1 MGLNP
6 RSTILPQQ
14 CPLSKTENCLKANNL
29 KKETFF
35 FRKNT
40 INGMKL
46 QNDNKKELLFLN
58 TELLQPEVKNWLY
71 ITCHPLQD
79 SQSWHEKALLLFFS
93 PLISTALASP
103 MRAVSVTEQ
112 RPLTDK
118 LMCMYQTN
126 GQLGLD
132 WKLPEDPKWAGAA
145 DRPPRSAAFRRR
157 LGINGPAGTSS
168 SSTTGNAKSCSWE
181 RIILC
186 TSTVL
191 KTDYEK
197 LDTIPF
203 KFYNLCMVPYWS

>member
-79 SQSWHEKALLLFFS
+79 SQSWHEKALLLFF
-93 PLISTALASP
+93 PLLFLQHW
-103 MRAVSVTEQ
+103 RAQWEQWVSLSSGPSLTNWCVCTRQMGSWGWTESSQ
-112 RPLTDK
+112 RI
-118 LMCMYQTN
+118 QN
-126 GQLGLD
+126 GQEQLTGHPGALPFGGALG
-132 WKLPEDPKWAGAA
+132 
-145 DRPPRSAAFRRR
+145 
-157 LGINGPAGTSS
+157 
-168 SSTTGNAKSCSWE
+168 
-181 RIILC
+181 
-186 TSTVL
+186 
-191 KTDYEK
+191 
-197 LDTIPF
+197 
-203 KFYNLCMVPYWS
+203 